1 MKQYKIK
8 ASEYANLPALLTR
21 VGATEGNRA
30 FPSDVYVNKKTLAL
44 FKSALKKLA
53 KKKYPFLSER
63 RLNNA
68 VGMELLNL
76 GPNESKDVKD
86 GYIAVDTESIEN
98 NK

>member
-1 MKQYKIK
+1 MKQYKIRT
-8 ASEYANLPALLTR
+8 SEYTDLAALLTR
-21 VGATEGNRA
+21 VGATEGNQA
-30 FPSDVYVNKKTLAL
+30 FPSL

-63 RLNNA
+63 KLSTA

-76 GPNESKDVKD
+76 GPNEDEDLKD
-86 GYIAVDTESIEN
+86 GYIAVDTESIER

>member
-8 ASEYANLPALLTR
+8 ASEYTDLAALLTR
-21 VGATEGNRA
+21 VGATEGNQA
-30 FPSDVYVNKKTLAL
+30 FPSDVYVNKKTMAL

-63 RLNNA
+63 KLNNA

-86 GYIAVDTESIEN
+86 GYIAVDAESIAR

>member
-8 ASEYANLPALLTR
+8 ASEYTDLAALLTR
-21 VGATEGNRA
+21 VGATEGNQA
-30 FPSDVYVNKKTLAL
+30 FPSDVYVNKKTMAL

-63 RLNNA
+63 KLSTA

-86 GYIAVDTESIEN
+86 GYIAVDTESIAR